1 MRVPTIRTPRNS
13 PSRSNSNA
21 SSFMATSI
29 TQYQAVGRRKTAV
42 ARVYLRPGSGKILVN
57 KRPLEQYLPTEVR
70 QKALKGP
77 LEVAGVA
84 GQFDVIVNAKG
95 GGLTGQAEATQL
107 GIARALVVFNEELRK
122 PLRDAGF
129 LTRDPR
135 MVERKK
141 YGQPKAR
148 KRFQFSKR

>member
-1 MRVPTIRTPRNS
+1 
-13 PSRSNSNA
+13 
-21 SSFMATSI
+21 MAAPNQI
-29 TQYQAVGRRKTAV
+29 QAVGRRKTSV
-42 ARVYLRPGSGKILVN
+42 ARVYLRPGTGTITIN
-57 KRPLEQYLPTEVR
+57 KRPLGEYLPTEVR
-70 QKALKGP
+70 QKALTAP
-77 LEVAGVA
+77 LDVTGLK
-84 GQFDVIVNAKG
+84 GQFDVVVNAKG

-107 GIARALVVFNEELRK
+107 GIARCLVDHNEELRK
-122 PLRDAGF
+122 PLRDAGL